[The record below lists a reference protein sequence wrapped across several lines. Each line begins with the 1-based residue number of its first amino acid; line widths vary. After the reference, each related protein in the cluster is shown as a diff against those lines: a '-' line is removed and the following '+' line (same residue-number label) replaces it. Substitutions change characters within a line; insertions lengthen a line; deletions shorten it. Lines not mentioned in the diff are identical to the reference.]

1 MDGEGAKPQVAKAA
15 EVQNRLERMRKWR
28 LAEYEKMMV
37 TGFVRS
43 CPVCGYRGEFVPIGE
58 PPRLDGMCPSC
69 RCRERHQLFRL
80 WLDRE
85 GRIDGTKS
93 VLHFAPEHFLRPYIR
108 ALSGS
113 YVTAD
118 LMDEKVDR
126 KLDIE
131 KLDLPDASF
140 DVIIAHQI
148 LEHVDHKKA
157 LAECLRCLTPGGL
170 MIVTTPIIEAW
181 DTTYVN
187 PEIRT
192 KRQRVLHFG
201 QHDHTRYFGRDLKDD
216 MRAAGFVLSEYV
228 AVEPDV
234 SEFALIRGETL
245 FLLEKPAEQGAKPEN
260 TARKTRKG

>member
-1 MDGEGAKPQVAKAA
+1 
-15 EVQNRLERMRKWR
+15 MRRWR

-43 CPVCGYRGEFVPIGE
+43 CPVCGYRGEFVPVGE

-69 RCRERHQLFRL
+69 RCRERHRLFRL

-85 GRIDGTKS
+85 GRIDETKS

-118 LMDEKVDR
+118 LMDENVDR

-157 LAECLRCLTPGGL
+157 LAECFRCLAPSGL
-170 MIVTTPIIEAW
+170 MIVTTPIIDAWEA
-181 DTTYVN
+181 TYVN
-187 PEIRT
+187 PEIQS
-192 KRQRVLHFG
+192 KRERVRHFG

-216 MRAAGFVLSEYV
+216 MRAAGFVLNEYV

-245 FLLEKPAEQGAKPEN
+245 FLLEKPTVNAARSQGA
-260 TARKTRKG
+260 TRKANRS

>member
-1 MDGEGAKPQVAKAA
+1 
-15 EVQNRLERMRKWR
+15 
-28 LAEYEKMMV
+28 MMV

-69 RCRERHQLFRL
+69 RCRERHRLFRL

-85 GRIDGTKS
+85 KRIDATKS
-93 VLHFAPEHFLRPYIR
+93 VLHFAPEYFLRSHIK
-108 ALSGS
+108 ALSGR

-118 LMDEKVDR
+118 LMDEKVDL

-148 LEHVDHKKA
+148 LEHVDHVKA
-157 LAECLRCLTPGGL
+157 LAECFRCLVPGGL
-170 MIVTTPIIEAW
+170 MIATTPIIESW
-181 DTTYVN
+181 EKTYVN
-187 PEIRT
+187 PEIQD
-192 KRQRVLHFG
+192 KRGRFLHFG

-216 MRAAGFVLSEYV
+216 MCAAGFVLTEYV

-234 SEFALIRGETL
+234 SEYALIRGETL
-245 FLLEKPAEQGAKPEN
+245 FLLEKSESQVAKPVGSDQK
-260 TARKTRKG
+260 AKKG